1 MFRAF
6 LASEGIWVL
15 HEVCL
20 GVGRGCGAAF
30 GYKRYRRVFAVGVEE
45 EVCEGGAEECTVYPA
60 VTARRGCVDVVAIGT
75 VKLDC
80 VHTGHV

>member
-6 LASEGIWVL
+6 LAAVGIWVL

-20 GVGRGCGAAF
+20 GVGRGCGATF
-30 GYKRYRRVFAVGVEE
+30 GYKRYRRIFAVGVEE
-45 EVCEGGAEECTVYPA
+45 EMGEGGAEECAVYTT
-60 VTARRGCVDVVAIGT
+60 VTARGGCVDVVAVGA

>member
-6 LASEGIWVL
+6 LASVRIWVR

-20 GVGRGCGAAF
+20 GVGGGCGAAF

-45 EVCEGGAEECTVYPA
+45 EVGKGGAEECTVYTA
-60 VTARRGCVDVVAIGT
+60 VTARRGCVDVIAVGA

-80 VHTGHV
+80 VDTGHV